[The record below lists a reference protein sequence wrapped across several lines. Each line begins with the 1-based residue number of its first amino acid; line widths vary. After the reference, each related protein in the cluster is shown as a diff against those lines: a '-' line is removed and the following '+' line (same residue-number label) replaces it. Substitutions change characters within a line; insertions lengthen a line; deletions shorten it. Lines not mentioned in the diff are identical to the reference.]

1 MMTARPTCFR
11 CHRPRSH
18 CYCAHV
24 PTLSSRTE
32 IVFVQHPREADMPVG
47 TARMAHLSLPS
58 STLIEGVRIDAH
70 PRMQELFARPSDV
83 AVLFPSAR
91 SEPESAWMVRPP
103 KTLVVIDGTWSQAKK
118 ILKLNPQMA
127 SLRQLHFTPE
137 KPGNYRIRKEPTDQH
152 VSTIEAVSL
161 MLERLENNPVFQRM
175 LEPFDWM
182 VDRQIDHIGKEHPSR
197 HIKRVRDP
205 RAPPLPRYRSLHRCL
220 SPAVVDSA
228 ILVYA
233 EGNGLPWQHRRRD
246 VAAELVHLVAVHP
259 ASLQTF
265 EAVVAP
271 VAPRRPPEA
280 HLPNHLEL
288 DLGTLLDG
296 AGPNAVID
304 AFQRFVDDL
313 GGSHL
318 AIWGEHTQR
327 LVENDGFSVSP
338 WLDLRPLAAD
348 VFHHQ
353 AGGVDVGAAELG
365 TIAGTTATPFA
376 VPAGRA
382 GRRLEAL
389 SSAWAS
395 LVTLA
400 RQTD

>member
-1 MMTARPTCFR
+1 
-11 CHRPRSH
+11 
-18 CYCAHV
+18 V
-24 PTLSSRTE
+24 PSLASRTE

-58 STLIEGVRIDAH
+58 STLIEGVRVDAH
-70 PRMQELFARPSDV
+70 PRMREIFARPDDV

-91 SEPESAWMVRPP
+91 SEPESAWMERPP
-103 KTLVVIDGTWSQAKK
+103 KTLIVIDGTWSQAKK
-118 ILKLNPQMA
+118 ILKLNPHMA

-161 MLERLENNPVFQRM
+161 MLQRIENNPVFSRM

-182 VDRQIDHIGKEHPSR
+182 VDRQIDHIGREHASR
-197 HIKRVRDP
+197 HVKRIRDP

-220 SPAVVDSA
+220 SPAVVDTA

-246 VAAELVHLVAVHP
+246 VVAELVHLVAVHP

-296 AGPNAVID
+296 AGPKSVID
-304 AFQRFVDDL
+304 AFQRFVDDH

-327 LVENDGFSVSP
+327 LVENDGFSRGG

-353 AGGVDVGAAELG
+353 AGGVDVGAAELAA
-365 TIAGTTATPFA
+365 IARPA
-376 VPAGRA
+376 VPAFTPLPGRA

-389 SSAWAS
+389 LSAWTS
-395 LVTLA
+395 LVALA
-400 RQTD
+400 RQTEP